1 MTNTE
6 RVLVVGTGTM
16 GCGIATALAK
26 AGYGVVLYGRR
37 EEGRRQA
44 IEKIAANLKGL
55 VDFKALRSDDIAPSL
70 ARVVTTGD
78 LDGAAADSTFIIESV
93 AENLELKREL
103 WGNLDKIAPA
113 DAILASNST
122 SLTLAEL
129 GTNVVHR
136 DRFLATHFYNPA
148 YLIPLVEIATTPQTA
163 EWAFQKAYRLME
175 EIGKVPVRCADSS
188 GYIGSRLQLPMV
200 MEAVNMVQKGI
211 ATAED
216 IDKAIR
222 NSWGPRVAAMGPLEM
237 ADRGGLD
244 IWLLSGDN
252 FAKIHG
258 DPKFGGPDL
267 LREMVGRGELGAK
280 TGRGLHGDSSK
291 LLAEGRDRRLI
302 GLLQYLGALPTVD
315 EAAD

>member
-1 MTNTE
+1 VANTE

-16 GCGIATALAK
+16 GCGIATAWSK
-26 AGYGVVLYGRR
+26 AGYQVVLYGRR

-44 IEKIAANLKGL
+44 LEKIAGNLKGL
-55 VDFKALRSDDIAPSL
+55 VDFKALRFDDVEPSL
-70 ARVVTTGD
+70 ARIETTGD
-78 LDGAAADSTFIIESV
+78 LDGAAAEATFIIESV

-103 WGNLDKIAPA
+103 WGNLDKIAPV

-122 SLTLAEL
+122 SLTLAET
-129 GTNVVHR
+129 GVNVIR
-136 DRFLATHFYNPA
+136 KERFLATHFYNPA
-148 YLIPLVEIATTPQTA
+148 YIIPLVEIATSPQTA
-163 EWAFQKAYRLME
+163 EWAFQKAYGLME
-175 EIGKVPVRCADSS
+175 GIGKVPVRCADSS

-200 MEAVNMVQKGI
+200 MEAINMVQKGV

-222 NSWGPRVAAMGPLEM
+222 NCWGPRVAAWGPLEM

-252 FAKIHG
+252 FARIHG
-258 DPKFGGPDL
+258 DSKFGGPDL
-267 LREMVGRGELGAK
+267 LRQMVGRGELGVK
-280 TGRGLHGDSSK
+280 TGRGLHGDTSK
-291 LLAEGRDRRLI
+291 LIAEGRDRRLI

-315 EAAD
+315 ETAG